1 MQRSSLSQG
10 RGTQLSPVCFMF
22 SAPHAASKLNQILYG
37 QVGREQGVGKFLSGN
52 GRGKEAVTLKNSGS
66 PTTPAGDR

>member
-1 MQRSSLSQG
+1 
-10 RGTQLSPVCFMF
+10 MF

-52 GRGKEAVTLKNSGS
+52 GSGKEAVTQKNSGS